1 MPIYEYRCEN
11 CGKFEHIQK
20 INDQPFKVCPKCG
33 GAVRRLIS
41 KAGVVFKGSGFHVT
55 DYKKE
60 KKTES
65 AGKADQI
72 KSTGAATETK
82 SSPKEPSQK
91 KSE

>member
-11 CGKFEHIQK
+11 CGKFEHVQK

-33 GAVRRLIS
+33 GLVVRLIS
-41 KAGVVFKGSGFHVT
+41 KAGVIFKGSGFHVT

-60 KKTES
+60 RKTDITDKTS
-65 AGKADQI
+65 ST
-72 KSTGAATETK
+72 KSTELAKETK
-82 SSPKEPSQK
+82 SSPKASSPK

>member
-20 INDQPFKVCPKCG
+20 INDEPFNICPKCG

-41 KAGVVFKGSGFHVT
+41 KAGIVFKGSGFHIT

-60 KKTES
+60 KNTETTGS
-65 AGKADQI
+65 T
-72 KSTGAATETK
+72 KSTETPKETK
-82 SSPKEPSQK
+82 SSPKEASPK

>member
-20 INDQPFKVCPKCG
+20 INDQPFKICPKCG
-33 GAVRRLIS
+33 GSVRRLIS

-55 DYKKE
+55 DYGKREKTDEGRGTKKE
-60 KKTES
+60 T
-65 AGKADQI
+65 I
-72 KSTGAATETK
+72 KETK
-82 SSPKEPSQK
+82 SLPKEPSPK